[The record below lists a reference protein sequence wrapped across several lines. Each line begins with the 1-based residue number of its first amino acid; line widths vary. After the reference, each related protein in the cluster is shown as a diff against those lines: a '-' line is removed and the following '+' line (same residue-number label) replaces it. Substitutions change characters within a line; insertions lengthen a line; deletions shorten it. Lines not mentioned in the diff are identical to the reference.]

1 MNFRITSLDIDT
13 IEKWKFRMDEIEY
26 MCNLICSVNDFFV
39 YGVKGCGKTTL
50 IRDLMKEIEIKYIR
64 INCI

>member
-1 MNFRITSLDIDT
+1 
-13 IEKWKFRMDEIEY
+13 MDEIEY
-26 MCNLICSVNDFFV
+26 MCNLICSANDFFV

-50 IRDLMKEIEIKYIR
+50 IRDLMKEMEIKYIR